1 MTSGRSQRP
10 GKQLPNTLQSS
21 RNIDFGL
28 YEIVAVQSSLQE
40 SKMRK
45 LLFVFIFISVFLPGC
60 NFLPPLRADPS
71 QAIVFKPSATPTI
84 VPPPTSTEIAP
95 TVSPVPTIDP
105 NFYRDDFNGNIAAPW
120 IWVRENSKN
129 WSLANIPGALQIS
142 VSQGYVS
149 SHTNTNMLL
158 RPAPAGNFQ
167 IETQMTFSPQ
177 DNFQFAGLII
187 YESDSNFI
195 QAGREY
201 CRAVNCIGEGLY
213 MNYYK
218 KGVIIQPDFG
228 QPYREIDPILL
239 RLSRRANIYIFE
251 ASTDGKV
258 WFIIGSHMS
267 ELNPLQI
274 GLVTGQRLK
283 GNPISASFDYFE
295 VRSLP

>member
-1 MTSGRSQRP
+1 
-10 GKQLPNTLQSS
+10 
-21 RNIDFGL
+21 
-28 YEIVAVQSSLQE
+28 
-40 SKMRK
+40 MRK
-45 LLFVFIFISVFLPGC
+45 LYFILILLFLLAC
-60 NFLPPLRADPS
+60 NFLPQP
-71 QAIVFKPSATPTI
+71 QAGPTQTITPILSATPTI
-84 VPPPTSTEIAP
+84 APLPTSTEIPP
-95 TVSPVPTIDP
+95 TASPIPTADP
-105 NFYRDDFNGNIAAPW
+105 NFYRDEFDGSLTAPW
-120 IWVRENSKN
+120 AWVRENSKS
-129 WSLANIPGALQIS
+129 WSLTNIPGSLQIS

-149 SHTNTNMLL
+149 SHTNTNLLL
-158 RPAPAGNFQ
+158 RPAPAGDFQ

-218 KGVIIQPDFG
+218 KGVVVQPDFG

-239 RLSRRANIYIFE
+239 RLSRKADTYIFE

-258 WFIIGSHMS
+258 WFVIGSHISDMD
-267 ELNPLQI
+267 PLQI

-283 GNPISASFDYFE
+283 GSPISASFDYFE
-295 VRSLP
+295 VHSLP